1 MACFGGTEGGG
12 NRPEKLVFPEKAYF
26 RVENGSHSSFQI
38 LVMYL
43 APLNYDRYFKKVFSD
58 QNIAKR
64 FLEDFFDVTIQE
76 IEILK
81 LNHKITDDA
90 VAVEFDFRCKIDD
103 QMVIIDMQQWYKPDV
118 VHRFYTY
125 HCIST
130 ALQLE
135 QLPLKSIALEGDKE
149 RKVKDY
155 NEVIPVITL
164 VWMVDDNF
172 GFKED
177 SVAYTMTPEVVSEL
191 IQNHLLWKNDNITDL
206 LKGREAA
213 LSQLNNKTRRLDFLR
228 KNRLIYAFQ
237 KNIVKNAKEKDSK
250 YHRYLDWFELAE
262 KTRNKLNQKSDFL
275 KYAEDEIFAELI
287 RRINRE
293 SLTEED
299 FDYIDDYE
307 LFTER
312 VKRFEHGILQDGI
325 DMGIEKGIDMGI
337 EKGLLLTAENSIR
350 AGLSDEIIQQIT
362 QLPEETIRAIRL
374 RVEQE
379 KH

>member
-1 MACFGGTEGGG
+1 M
-12 NRPEKLVFPEKAYF
+12 
-26 RVENGSHSSFQI
+26 
-38 LVMYL
+38 
-43 APLNYDRYFKKVFSD
+43 
-58 QNIAKR
+58 
-64 FLEDFFDVTIQE
+64 
-76 IEILK
+76 
-81 LNHKITDDA
+81 
-90 VAVEFDFRCKIDD
+90 
-103 QMVIIDMQQWYKPDV
+103 
-118 VHRFYTY
+118 
-125 HCIST
+125 
-130 ALQLE
+130 
-135 QLPLKSIALEGDKE
+135 
-149 RKVKDY
+149 
-155 NEVIPVITL
+155 
-164 VWMVDDNF
+164 
-172 GFKED
+172 
-177 SVAYTMTPEVVSEL
+177 
-191 IQNHLLWKNDNITDL
+191 
-206 LKGREAA
+206 
-213 LSQLNNKTRRLDFLR
+213 
-228 KNRLIYAFQ
+228 
-237 KNIVKNAKEKDSK
+237 
-250 YHRYLDWFELAE
+250 AE